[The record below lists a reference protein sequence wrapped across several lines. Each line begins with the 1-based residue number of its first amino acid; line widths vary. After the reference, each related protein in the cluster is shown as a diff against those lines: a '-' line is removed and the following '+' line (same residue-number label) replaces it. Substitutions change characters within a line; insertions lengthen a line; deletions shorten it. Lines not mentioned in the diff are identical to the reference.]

1 MSDDLNR
8 KGPEDP
14 KKINIHQSW
23 ELKYW
28 ASKFNVSEAQIK
40 TAVLSVGVMVVDVK
54 RFLGK

>member
-14 KKINIHQSW
+14 KKINVHQSW

-28 ASKFNVSEAQIK
+28 SEKFNVTEEKIK
-40 TAVLSVGVMVVDVK
+40 TAVRNVGVWVVDVK